1 MTTLLTAR
9 HPSGNPNASY
19 FTLHCTEADTSR
31 LRYEENVGTVLD
43 TSADREFELRIY
55 ERDDRGYCGL
65 AGQFELARLTD
76 AIAYLLDLAS
86 IDPAQIQN
94 AAPLKTT

>member
-1 MTTLLTAR
+1 MTALLTAR

-19 FTLHCTEADTSR
+19 FTLHCSEAETSR

-43 TSADREFELRIY
+43 TSLEREFELRIY
-55 ERDDRGYCGL
+55 ERDNRGYCGL
-65 AGQFELARLTD
+65 AAQFELARLSD
-76 AIAYLLDLAS
+76 AITTLLDLAS
-86 IDPAQIQN
+86 IDPDQIQN